1 METGRA
7 LASRKERSLKQ
18 RRKGQDP
25 EEKEVTFGFIRER
38 CLS

>member
-7 LASRKERSLKQ
+7 LASKEREITEAEE
-18 RRKGQDP
+18 KGQDP